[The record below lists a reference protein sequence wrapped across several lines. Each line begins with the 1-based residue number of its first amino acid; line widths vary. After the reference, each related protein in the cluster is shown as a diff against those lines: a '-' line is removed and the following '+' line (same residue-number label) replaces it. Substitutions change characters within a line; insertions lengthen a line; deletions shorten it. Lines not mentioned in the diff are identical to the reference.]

1 VDPVGENVSAVGVIP
16 GGEGYSSATADGP
29 LAFGKNG
36 HLAIRGGEYVLG
48 TADSLAYDRYRGP
61 GNLVQRVRVHGFDLR
76 ISQEQADSTRQAMRP
91 PPERPAPPEILRMIE
106 SMPIPDHRP
115 AYSRL
120 VVDSEGFVWTA
131 HYHRRVLFGD
141 SVNWEVFSP
150 EGEWL
155 GAITT
160 PSGLTVFEIG
170 SDYMLGG
177 YRDELDVEHVQLY
190 SLIRS

>member
-1 VDPVGENVSAVGVIP
+1 
-16 GGEGYSSATADGP
+16 
-29 LAFGKNG
+29 
-36 HLAIRGGEYVLG
+36 
-48 TADSLAYDRYRGP
+48 
-61 GNLVQRVRVHGFDLR
+61 
-76 ISQEQADSTRQAMRP
+76 MRP
-91 PPERPAPPEILRMIE
+91 SPERPAPPAILRLIE

-120 VVDSEGFVWTA
+120 VMDSDGFVWA
-131 HYHRRVLFGD
+131 AQYHRRVHSGY

-155 GAITT
+155 GGFTT

-170 SDYMLGG
+170 SDYLLGV

-190 SLIRS
+190 GLTRS